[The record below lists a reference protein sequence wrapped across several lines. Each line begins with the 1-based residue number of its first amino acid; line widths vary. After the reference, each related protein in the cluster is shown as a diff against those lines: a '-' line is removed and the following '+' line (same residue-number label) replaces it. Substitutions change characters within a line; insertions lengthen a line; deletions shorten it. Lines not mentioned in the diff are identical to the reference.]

1 MIYISKVAYGQNFN
15 VRLIKMSGATY
26 YKVGDHMNN
35 ALEIKQLSVMYDG
48 TKAIEDISLS
58 VPNGKLVGIVGP
70 NGAGKSTFIKTVLGL
85 VPKASGSIS
94 IEGEPLKKKQKQ
106 VAYVPQRNNIDWD
119 FPILVKDAVLLGTY
133 PKLKLFQFPSKAERK
148 LAEDCLETVGMLDFK
163 NRQIGELSGG
173 QQQRVFV
180 ARALAQE
187 ANIFFLDEPFVGI
200 DAKSEQMII
209 AILKNLRDQG
219 KAIFIVHHDLSK
231 VTQYFDEVILMNK
244 KLIASGPTKE
254 VMTQENMAEAFSMD
268 FQLFQQLGGES

>member
-1 MIYISKVAYGQNFN
+1 MIYISKVAHRQNFN
-15 VRLIKMSGATY
+15 VRLIKMSEVTY
-26 YKVGDHMNN
+26 YKVGDCMEN
-35 ALEIKQLSVMYDG
+35 ALEVNQLTVMYDG

-58 VPNGKLVGIVGP
+58 VPHGKLVGIVGP

-85 VPKASGSIS
+85 VPKISGSVS
-94 IEGEPLKKKQKQ
+94 IEGKSLKHKQKQ
-106 VAYVPQRNNIDWD
+106 IAYVPQRNNIDWD

-133 PKLKLFQFPSKAERK
+133 PKLKLFQFPTKAEKR
-148 LAEDCLETVGMLDFK
+148 LVEDCLETVGMLDFK

-209 AILKNLRDQG
+209 NILKNLRDQE

-231 VTQYFDEVILMNK
+231 VTHYFDEVILMNK
-244 KLIASGPTKE
+244 KLIASGPTNE

-268 FQLFQQLGGES
+268 FHLFQQLGGES